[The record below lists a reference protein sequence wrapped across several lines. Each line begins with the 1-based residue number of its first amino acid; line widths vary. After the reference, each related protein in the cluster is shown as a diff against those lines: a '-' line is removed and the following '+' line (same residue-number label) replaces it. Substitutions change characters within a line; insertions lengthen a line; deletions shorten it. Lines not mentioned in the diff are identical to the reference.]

1 MPQPRENAR
10 SKTGEILR
18 DPVIQR
24 LTVAR
29 SFVSLANGML
39 PVALSFT
46 ILGLLHSATD
56 LGFILGAE
64 TLTMVVAILFA
75 GVLAD
80 RVPRKWLL
88 VLSDALFGLSMV
100 ASGVFAI
107 LSIRHVTYY
116 LLAAVLIGFADAL
129 FVPAF
134 EGWAQQVIPV
144 QQRQQASAVRSIY
157 RNIGAIAGPFLAA
170 LLVASISAPW
180 ALLVAGALPLVGG
193 AIFLNLPT
201 GANTGE
207 STTASLVAE
216 LRSGWG
222 AFRSRSWIWS
232 VDLQFA
238 LWHVVIWAPLMV
250 LGPVLAEHYYH
261 GATSWALI
269 WAGVGVGGV
278 IGGLVA
284 FQYHPKY
291 PVRTGTIAMVG
302 LTPVMILLAL
312 HANIWLT
319 SAAAI
324 LGGAGLELF
333 GALWSYSFQTHVP
346 ADVISKVASFD
357 FLASVAFLPVGLAIV
372 VPLSQLISV
381 KGVFLLGAVYLVLSA
396 ILVLLVPSV
405 RRLGRTPPEQLIHT
419 DDPGAT

>member
-1 MPQPRENAR
+1 MPDPHDHQR
-10 SKTGEILR
+10 STTGEILR

-24 LTVAR
+24 LTAAR
-29 SFVSLANGML
+29 SFVSMANGML

-46 ILGLLHSATD
+46 ILQLLHSATD
-56 LGFILGAE
+56 LGLILGAE
-64 TLTMVVAILFA
+64 TLTMVIAILFA

-80 RVPRKWLL
+80 RVPRKSLL
-88 VLSDALFGLSMV
+88 VLSDVFFGLSML
-100 ASGVFAI
+100 ASGI
-107 LSIRHVTYY
+107 LAVLSVRQLPYY

-170 LLVASISAPW
+170 LLVAAISAPW
-180 ALLVAGALPLVGG
+180 ALVVAGILPLIGG
-193 AIFLNLPT
+193 AIFVKLPA
-201 GANTGE
+201 GASTGE
-207 STTASLVAE
+207 APASLLSE

-284 FQYHPKY
+284 FRYHPRF

-302 LTPVMILLAL
+302 LTPVMVLLAL
-312 HANIWLT
+312 HANVWLT

-346 ADVISKVASFD
+346 ADVISKVTSFD
-357 FLASVAFLPVGLAIV
+357 FLASVAFLPLGLAIV
-372 VPLSQLISV
+372 VPLSRLISV
-381 KGVFLLGAVYLVLSA
+381 EGVFLLGAGYLVLSA
-396 ILVLLVPSV
+396 ILVLCVPSV
-405 RRLGRTPPEQLIHT
+405 RQLGRAPLEQVLPDNGDNVT
-419 DDPGAT
+419 